1 MVSLSPNASLI
12 IFPFSLFP
20 FMTLYLGNLS
30 YRVRENDLEQLL
42 SEFGEVSNARVVMDR
57 ATGRSRGFGF
67 ADMADEDARRA
78 IEALSEQEFEGR
90 RLLIRE
96 AEDRPRR
103 ERRF

>member
-1 MVSLSPNASLI
+1 
-12 IFPFSLFP
+12 
-20 FMTLYLGNLS
+20 MTLYLGNLS

-78 IEALSEQEFEGR
+78 IEGR

>member
-1 MVSLSPNASLI
+1 
-12 IFPFSLFP
+12 
-20 FMTLYLGNLS
+20 MTLYLGNLS

-67 ADMADEDARRA
+67 ADMADEDAHRA

-96 AEDRPRR
+96 AEDRPLR
-103 ERRF
+103 EKRF

>member
-1 MVSLSPNASLI
+1 
-12 IFPFSLFP
+12 
-20 FMTLYLGNLS
+20 MTLYLGNLS

-42 SEFGEVSNARVVMDR
+42 GELGEVSNARVVMDR

-96 AEDRPRR
+96 AEDHPRR
-103 ERRF
+103 ERHA

>member
-1 MVSLSPNASLI
+1 MLRSSSTPCC
-12 IFPFSLFP
+12 
-20 FMTLYLGNLS
+20 
-30 YRVRENDLEQLL
+30 
-42 SEFGEVSNARVVMDR
+42 ARAMP
-57 ATGRSRGFGF
+57 RGSF

-103 ERRF
+103 ERHA

>member
-1 MVSLSPNASLI
+1 MSLSPDASLI

-42 SEFGEVSNARVVMDR
+42 
-57 ATGRSRGFGF
+57 
-67 ADMADEDARRA
+67 
-78 IEALSEQEFEGR
+78 
-90 RLLIRE
+90 IRE

-103 ERRF
+103 ERKF

>member
-1 MVSLSPNASLI
+1 
-12 IFPFSLFP
+12 
-20 FMTLYLGNLS
+20 MTLYLGNLS

-57 ATGRSRGFGF
+57 AT
-67 ADMADEDARRA
+67 
-78 IEALSEQEFEGR
+78 EGR